1 MATER
6 LHRTLNKPRGRKA
19 ARRVNDGNAY
29 GALSVPLRALPN
41 STAIVIHH
49 AVLRKRRG
57 GARGNRADYSQTV
70 ASVPHHLPFCTDFP
84 LSGLVAAKTVC
95 HRDAGW

>member
-57 GARGNRADYSQTV
+57 GAQGIERI
-70 ASVPHHLPFCTDFP
+70 
-84 LSGLVAAKTVC
+84 AAKLLLLCRTIF
-95 HRDAGW
+95 RSARISQ